1 MLTSSPLTKTDL
13 CQFRIDRND
22 KAATYAVFNDLGL
35 TPSMAVR
42 LFFRQ
47 VRTTRSIPFPIE
59 HIPNETTI
67 ASIRASDAG
76 VGVKTFTVEDDI
88 FSHLDSLTK

>member
-1 MLTSSPLTKTDL
+1 MLTTSPLTKTDL

-47 VRTTRSIPFPIE
+47 VRTTRAIPFQIE
-59 HIPNETTI
+59 HTPNEMTI
-67 ASIRASDAG
+67 ASMRASDAG
-76 VGVKTFTVEDDI
+76 VGVKTFATGDDM
-88 FSHLDSLTK
+88 FSHLDALTK